1 MASKCLELRGDLRAE
16 LARRDDDERERRV
29 SAAIDALEDRERESA
44 RFTRAGL
51 RLSEQVA
58 PGAKV
63 RDGKVLDRREARPTE
78 VSRRAIEVRSKRDQE
93 RGFPSLGFKKSGPRG
108 GPA

>member
-1 MASKCLELRGDLRAE
+1 
-16 LARRDDDERERRV
+16 V
-29 SAAIDALEDRERESA
+29 SAALNELENREREGA
-44 RFTRAGL
+44 RLTGAGL
-51 RLSEQVA
+51 RLGEQIA

-93 RGFPSLGFKKSGPRG
+93 RGFPSLGYKKSGPRG